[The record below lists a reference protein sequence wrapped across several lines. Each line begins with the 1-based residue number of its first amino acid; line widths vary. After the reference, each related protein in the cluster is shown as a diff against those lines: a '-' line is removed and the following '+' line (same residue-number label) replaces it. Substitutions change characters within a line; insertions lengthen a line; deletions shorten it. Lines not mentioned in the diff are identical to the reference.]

1 MLRGGALGHCFSR
14 QGPPAGCGK
23 GCEGINQ
30 YRLDGGRR
38 GWELIHL
45 HCREDREYVSLSPV
59 VRDHTPDNQ
68 AGITFLLR
76 KSTNAGVPLMPKR
89 FPSSGLSSTSTK
101 AWTTHG
107 LASRCCSAKAR
118 HSCWSLASSV
128 DPK

>member
-1 MLRGGALGHCFSR
+1 MLRGALLGHCFSR
-14 QGPPAGCGK
+14 HGAPASCGK
-23 GCEGINQ
+23 GCEGIDQ
-30 YRLDGGRR
+30 GRLYGGTR
-38 GWELIHL
+38 GGELIHL
-45 HCREDREYVSLSPV
+45 HSREDRDYVFSPV
-59 VRDHTPDNQ
+59 VQDHIPDNQ
-68 AGITFLLR
+68 AGITFLSR
-76 KSTNAGVPLMPKR
+76 KSTNAGVALMPKR